1 VVPSAKS
8 AGVVGRH
15 GDAWKVRVHAAP
27 EAGRANEAVVRL
39 LADTLGLPRS
49 GVALVS
55 GHGRRDKI
63 IELAG
68 MTEAES
74 ERRLAAAERKGI
86 R

>member
-1 VVPSAKS
+1 VVAGAKS

-15 GDAWKVRVHAAP
+15 GEAWKVRVHAAP

-39 LADTLGLPRS
+39 LAETLGLPRS

-55 GHGRRDKI
+55 GHARPDKI

-68 MTEAES
+68 ITEAES
-74 ERRLAAAERKGI
+74 DRRLAAAERK
-86 R
+86 RAR